1 MQGWTKKVVSKDDW
15 EKKLAAVKV
24 YKEDM
29 NKLVMDFLV
38 TEVGYRSKAEVTAHP
53 DTVMIDLGI
62 QSMLRRKLQIV
73 SFMSSNG
80 CRAMW
85 TRLIYSKKNQT
96 PSLVLILPPS
106 PIEWRYAKQF
116 RVVTYSKQLSE

>member
-38 TEVGYRSKAEVTAHP
+38 TEVVPHGKAKCNP
-53 DTVMIDLGI
+53 
-62 QSMLRRKLQIV
+62 
-73 SFMSSNG
+73 
-80 CRAMW
+80 
-85 TRLIYSKKNQT
+85 
-96 PSLVLILPPS
+96 
-106 PIEWRYAKQF
+106 
-116 RVVTYSKQLSE
+116 